1 MRKILFALLSLATVS
16 SAHAQVVELYGTL
29 GVDRIANNRDFFDSS
44 QLTNYTSAGATLG
57 GTINFLPLHVLN
69 VGFDFRD
76 TISAQNTWLAGLQIK
91 AKPPLLRFHPYF
103 KVSVGETH
111 INITNP
117 YNSTGAKFDNGSY
130 IYNAALG
137 VDYRFKPFIDL
148 RLIEI
153 GDGRTL
159 GAGSTNP
166 ENILTINAGI
176 VFHIP

>member
-1 MRKILFALLSLATVS
+1 MKKLLFLLLGFAAIPA
-16 SAHAQVVELYGTL
+16 AHAQIVELYATA
-29 GVDRIANNRDFFDSS
+29 GVDRIANNRSFFDTS
-44 QLTNYTSAGATLG
+44 QLTNYTSAGVTLG
-57 GTINFLPLHVLN
+57 GTINFLPLHVIN

-76 TISAQNTWLAGLQIK
+76 TICSQNTWLVGLQIK
-91 AKPPLLRFHPYF
+91 AKPPFLRFHPYF
-103 KVSVGETH
+103 KVSAGQTH
-111 INITNP
+111 INIPNP
-117 YNSTGAKFDNGSY
+117 YNNGSKFDNGSY

-137 VDYRFKPFIDL
+137 IDYHFAPFIDL